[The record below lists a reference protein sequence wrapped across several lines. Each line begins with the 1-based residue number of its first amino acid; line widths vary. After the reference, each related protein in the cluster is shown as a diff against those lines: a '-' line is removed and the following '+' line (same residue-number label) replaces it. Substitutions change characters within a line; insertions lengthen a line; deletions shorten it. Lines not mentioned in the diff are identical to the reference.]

1 MKEPYLETIYS
12 IENTP
17 RNSII
22 DTATNERTGTGPSS
36 PLPTVIVQ
44 SVGDE
49 TCSDS
54 SPLMKMRIKQK
65 SSSLSND
72 DPFAFPQSDKG
83 EGDDVIPVQLGTEVS
98 TIGNGDIVLEP
109 PPSFGAEP
117 IVTQYMLDTRQ
128 AKRENEESE
137 RNELL
142 FEELMST
149 PSLSSAPPTSYD
161 LNEKTIEDQTLMDV
175 LSQPQDDIE
184 DELTPRESGESP
196 IISIE
201 PPTEFQ
207 STGRENGGGGSSPG
221 KIASKLKLVSS
232 DDFALPVIMNY
243 TRQTTPYTSI
253 EDMPSLFDDEV
264 LPDTPTTPVFPPPP
278 PSPPSSPPPQSSLPP
293 PPQSSLP
300 PRLSPLP
307 VSPPPPPPPGTLT
320 ESDENVNSSSSP
332 SNNVRRWHSF
342 HGEKNK
348 RVFRSMT
355 DHSMTKNLPP
365 PAPSSPK
372 KEKKEK
378 LANKSESAGKLGF
391 LRHRSFGK
399 SHATHIR
406 PISLVGLVHSTR
418 DDSDLVDLSDAIEMN
433 RRHKA
438 QTPDY
443 ILPPPEFRGEDE
455 DEATSPGSTIPSPPL
470 SVSSSTSS
478 TTKRKLSTEGNNDRV
493 TSPLNSSS
501 SSTGGGIKKNRW
513 SLLRS
518 KISSG
523 SSTTTTTTT
532 TSGIGSSGKQEDE
545 VNADLSPPQ
554 LHLRLHSDD
563 ANQPVDERATSLF
576 SVESSDT
583 RRRGK
588 QGKDKR
594 RGGETATSA
603 ADKHD
608 LTVSVPASVNER
620 RHSRVQNMA
629 REYSKRIK
637 KQSPSEAVAATS
649 SNSNETDPAPNWVRA
664 LVEKRRQRSNTV
676 ATGRRGRHRNRDS
689 VLSQSEADD
698 ELMNNP
704 GPLTPTSIHSEMPG
718 FHSPPAFD
726 SPPMTPDPQWGL
738 VPSQSFSADC
748 YRGDGYH
755 GDSYHGDEDWKTMT
769 ERPSSTD
776 PKLTK
781 STHSNLQRFSSETVL
796 SQSTEEE
803 KEKSPSKRNG
813 RQQKKGNKGRGWVR
827 SLVSRFNSNK

>member
-22 DTATNERTGTGPSS
+22 DATTNERTGTGPSS

-72 DPFAFPQSDKG
+72 SPIAFPQSDKG
-83 EGDDVIPVQLGTEVS
+83 VDDDVIPVQLGTEVS

-221 KIASKLKLVSS
+221 KIASRLKLVSS

-293 PPQSSLP
+293 
-300 PRLSPLP
+300 RLSPLP
-307 VSPPPPPPPGTLT
+307 VSPPPPPDTLT

-365 PAPSSPK
+365 PAPTSPK

-455 DEATSPGSTIPSPPL
+455 DEAATSPESTIPSPPL

-493 TSPLNSSS
+493 TSPLNSST

-523 SSTTTTTTT
+523 SSTNTTTT
-532 TSGIGSSGKQEDE
+532 TSGIGSSSKQEDE
-545 VNADLSPPQ
+545 VNVDLSPPQ
-554 LHLRLHSDD
+554 LHLRIHSDD

-594 RGGETATSA
+594 RGGGGEMATST
-603 ADKHD
+603 ADTHD

-649 SNSNETDPAPNWVRA
+649 SNSNETDSAPNWVRA
-664 LVEKRRQRSNTV
+664 LVEKRRQRSNTA

-738 VPSQSFSADC
+738 VPSQSFSVDC

-755 GDSYHGDEDWKTMT
+755 GDGYHGDEDWKTMT

-781 STHSNLQRFSSETVL
+781 STHLNLQRFSSETVL

-803 KEKSPSKRNG
+803 KEKSPPKRNG

-827 SLVSRFNSNK
+827 SLVSKFNSNK